1 MSAATLVETI
11 ELPELSAAERGE
23 GKPVV
28 RRDLA
33 LLDHVSVKL
42 EVALGQAPITVKELF
57 ALAQGD
63 TLTLDTDLDAM
74 VELKLDGKTIGRGH
88 LVAVGDRF
96 GFRITEVAG

>member
-1 MSAATLVETI
+1 MSAATLVESI
-11 ELPELSAAERGE
+11 EFSELPIAEQDGD
-23 GKPVV
+23 PIV

-42 EVALGQAPITVKELF
+42 EVVLGQATLTVKHLF

-63 TLTLDTDLDAM
+63 TLALDTELDAP
-74 VELKLDGKTIGRGH
+74 VQLQLDGKIVGRGH

-96 GFRITEVAG
+96 GIRVTEIAG